1 MKSSSCKLIASF
13 LVLVSQLADAHVS
26 LSPKFAEPGQNLSTA
41 FYVPHGCNGSA
52 TIALTATVPES
63 ITAISPQAVTN
74 WTISTNYKD
83 STNSSISNFT
93 WSGGY
98 LKPTDALSFPVIL
111 SVPNVNLSNKQN
123 ETVYFPVIQV
133 CELGSTNWT
142 AIPDSSANSES
153 IAHPAPALVIV
164 SNATQAAASSTNIGH
179 SSGNSSNTAHSGDAH
194 SSDASIALLDL
205 VPAMTAFGV
214 LALVI

>member
-133 CELGSTNWT
+133 W
-142 AIPDSSANSES
+142 
-153 IAHPAPALVIV
+153 
-164 SNATQAAASSTNIGH
+164 
-179 SSGNSSNTAHSGDAH
+179 
-194 SSDASIALLDL
+194 
-205 VPAMTAFGV
+205 
-214 LALVI
+214 